1 MKFKHIYITVVAMLL
16 QLFST
21 IGLHAQ
27 ISSYPGFPGSAPGL
41 QVLVV
46 DSLSMKPLPSV
57 VIKAVQKKDTL
68 YAYTDESGN
77 ASIDRLAP
85 KDSVTVSASL
95 LGFKPL
101 TKKIAHKG
109 STIVTIIMAE
119 DPVELNAIIV
129 KDDAVLMVS
138 RGDTTVYN
146 PESLKLPEG
155 SDLGFLL
162 TRLPGVEVRDGAV
175 ISMGRT
181 VNKVLLNGTTM
192 FGKDISAALRLVMSD
207 MVRNVKIYEQHDQDR
222 LIEAD
227 TLKKKDLVADII
239 TKDKITAIQ
248 AIELLVAAGLFSEK
262 ELMANVQGK
271 FDAYAVD
278 KPTVNAEVIVARNA
292 DRSGPLTSPSDVLEA
307 RLKYSDKRQ
316 FKYDFSNTLGVK
328 YGTGSSESF
337 RGLQYSDIDRRE
349 TSSSFMSSRDLELR
363 DNMMAMFN
371 IGGRTML
378 DVNMSLL
385 YTDLKKSTQNN
396 DSTLYNDRLYR
407 SFLAEREDARRFNA
421 KIGAGTHLFRNK
433 SRFAVSATF
442 PFDMVHS
449 SGSSADTLKTSS
461 YRQFLKDDIAAW
473 RINPEIELDYS
484 IQIFKKVQLESELSL
499 SHLYSQDRR
508 TSMDCLMD
516 ILDPFNSYDYTNNSF
531 TGKLGLSLAYR
542 NLDKGLYVT
551 AGIAP
556 KIVTQAVDEHM
567 DAVADN
573 AKSWFLYSPS
583 FSFSFTRS
591 PFNVSL
597 NYSETEQIPSVNQLR
612 STVTFSN
619 PLYLSA
625 GNPDLKPSVI
635 RRVSLSSGLTS
646 FGTGSVWT
654 LNGYY
659 SHISDLIGNNTVYYT
674 DPTLIPEYGYE
685 AMAGSRLSRPENIGG
700 AWNAGAGLQSSF
712 TVSKI
717 KSRIDAEI
725 GGTISQT
732 PFMTEGVKNTNGQ
745 GEAYARLKYVSYFSQ
760 AFSLDLQGKYAYGTN
775 MLNSSKV
782 YNYSSI
788 SADIRPSLTI
798 ASAVTLS
805 VSYMLNAMVT
815 DKDGYG
821 YFNDYLNASV
831 KYVFGKDRRFA
842 VSVNGADLLNNSRSE
857 NISFTELYVLT
868 SRQSLLGRCVYV
880 SFSMKFK

>member
-1 MKFKHIYITVVAMLL
+1 MKQKSLYVSAVAVLL
-16 QLFST
+16 QIFFITELS
-21 IGLHAQ
+21 AQ
-27 ISSYPGFPGSAPGL
+27 ISSYQGFPGSSSGL

-57 VIKAVQKKDTL
+57 VIKAVQKRDTL

-77 ASIDRLAP
+77 ASISGLAP

-101 TKKIAHKG
+101 TRKIAHKG
-109 STIVTIIMAE
+109 STMVTIIMAE

-207 MVRNVKIYEQHDQDR
+207 MVKNVKIYEQHDQDR

-239 TKDKITAIQ
+239 TKDKITTIQ

-278 KPTVNAEVIVARNA
+278 KPTINAEVIVARNA

-307 RLKYSDKRQ
+307 RLKYGDKRQ

-371 IGGRTML
+371 IGGRTLL
-378 DVNMSLL
+378 DVTMSLL
-385 YTDLKKSTQNN
+385 YTDLDKSVQNN
-396 DSTLYNDRLYR
+396 DSTLYNDQLYR
-407 SFLAEREDARRFNA
+407 SFLTEREDARRFNA
-421 KIGAGTHLFRNK
+421 KIGAGTYLVRNK
-433 SRFAVSATF
+433 SQFAVSATF

-461 YRQFLKDDIAAW
+461 YRQLLKDDIAAW
-473 RINPEIELDYS
+473 RINPGVELEYS
-484 IQIFKKVQLESELSL
+484 ALILTGVQFESRLSL

-508 TSMDCLMD
+508 TSRDCLMD

-531 TGKLGLSLAYR
+531 TGKLGLSLNYR
-542 NLDKGLYVT
+542 GNINGIYAKV
-551 AGIAP
+551 GIAP
-556 KIVTQAVDEHM
+556 KIVTQAVDEHAG
-567 DAVADN
+567 AVADKT
-573 AKSWFLYSPS
+573 KSWLFYSPS
-583 FSFSFTRS
+583 FNFGFTEG
-591 PFNVSL
+591 PFNLSF
-597 NYSETEQIPSVNQLR
+597 NYMESEQIPSVNQLR

-625 GNPDLKPSVI
+625 GNPDLKPSVS
-635 RRVSLSSGLTS
+635 RGASLSAGLTS
-646 FGTGSVWT
+646 FETGSVWT
-654 LNGYY
+654 LNG
-659 SHISDLIGNNTVYYT
+659 SFTHISDLIGNNTVYYSA
-674 DPTLIPEYGYE
+674 PTALPEYGYE
-685 AMAGSRLSRPENIGG
+685 AMAGARLSRPENIGG
-700 AWNAGAGLQSSF
+700 AWRAVADLKSSL
-712 TVSKI
+712 SINKI
-717 KSRIDAEI
+717 KSKVDVNLGVSASR
-725 GGTISQT
+725 T
-732 PFMTEGVKNTNGQ
+732 PFMTDGVKNTNGQ
-745 GEAYARLKYVSYFSQ
+745 NEVYAQLEYVSYFSR
-760 AFSLDLQGKYAYGTN
+760 AFNLDIKGRYAYGTN

-782 YNYSSI
+782 YDYSAI

-798 ASAVTLS
+798 ASSVTLS
-805 VSYMLNAMVT
+805 ASYVLNAMVT
-815 DKDGYG
+815 DMEGSGYL
-821 YFNDYLNASV
+821 NDYLNASV
-831 KYVFGKDRRFA
+831 KYAFGKDRRFA
-842 VSVNGADLLNNSRSE
+842 IAVNGTDLLNNSRSE

-868 SRQSLLGRCVYV
+868 TRQSRLGRCVYV
-880 SFSMKFK
+880 SFSMKFR

>member
-1 MKFKHIYITVVAMLL
+1 MKLKSLYISAVAVLL
-16 QLFST
+16 QMFFITELS
-21 IGLHAQ
+21 AQ
-27 ISSYPGFPGSAPGL
+27 ISSYQGFPGSSSGL

-57 VIKAVQKKDTL
+57 VIKAVQNKDTL
-68 YAYTDESGN
+68 YAYTDESGH
-77 ASIDRLAP
+77 ASISRLAP

-101 TKKIAHKG
+101 TRKIAHIG
-109 STIVTIIMAE
+109 STMVTIIMAE

-207 MVRNVKIYEQHDQDR
+207 MVKNVKIYEQHDQDR

-239 TKDKITAIQ
+239 TKDKITTIQ

-278 KPTVNAEVIVARNA
+278 KPTINAEVIVARNA

-307 RLKYSDKRQ
+307 RLKYGDKRQ

-378 DVNMSLL
+378 DVNMILL
-385 YTDLKKSTQNN
+385 YTDLDKSVQNN
-396 DSTLYNDRLYR
+396 DSTLYNDQLYR

-421 KIGAGTHLFRNK
+421 KIGAGTFLFRNK

-461 YRQFLKDDIAAW
+461 YRQLLKDDIAAW
-473 RINPEIELDYS
+473 RINPGVELDYS
-484 IQIFKKVQLESELSL
+484 AQILTGVQFESRLSL

-508 TSMDCLMD
+508 TSRDCLMD

-531 TGKLGLSLAYR
+531 TGKLGLSLNYR
-542 NLDKGLYVT
+542 GNTNGINVN

-556 KIVTQAVDEHM
+556 KIVTQAVDEH
-567 DAVADN
+567 AGTVADKT
-573 AKSWFLYSPS
+573 KSWFFYSPS
-583 FSFSFTRS
+583 FNFSFTKS
-591 PFNVSL
+591 PFNLTVIYL
-597 NYSETEQIPSVNQLR
+597 ETEQIPSVNQLR

-625 GNPDLKPSVI
+625 GNPDLKPSVS
-635 RRVSLSSGLTS
+635 RGGSLSAGLTS
-646 FGTGSVWT
+646 FETGSVWT
-654 LNGYY
+654 LNG
-659 SHISDLIGNNTVYYT
+659 SFTHISDLIGNNTVYYSA
-674 DPTLIPEYGYE
+674 PTALPEYGYE
-685 AMAGSRLSRPENIGG
+685 AMAGARLSRPENIGG
-700 AWNAGAGLQSSF
+700 AWRAVADLRSSL
-712 TVSKI
+712 SINKI
-717 KSRIDAEI
+717 KSKVDVNLGVSASR
-725 GGTISQT
+725 T
-732 PFMTEGVKNTNGQ
+732 PFMTDGVKNTNGQ
-745 GEAYARLKYVSYFSQ
+745 NEVYAQLEYVSYFSR
-760 AFSLDLQGKYAYGTN
+760 AFNLDIKGRYAYGTN

-782 YNYSSI
+782 YDYSAI

-798 ASAVTLS
+798 ASSVTLS
-805 VSYMLNAMVT
+805 ASYVLNAMVT
-815 DKDGYG
+815 DMEGSGYL
-821 YFNDYLNASV
+821 NDYLNASV
-831 KYVFGKDRRFA
+831 KYAFGKDRRFA
-842 VSVNGADLLNNSRSE
+842 IAVNGTDLLNNSRSE

-868 SRQSLLGRCVYV
+868 TRQSRLGRCVYV
-880 SFSMKFK
+880 SFSMKFR